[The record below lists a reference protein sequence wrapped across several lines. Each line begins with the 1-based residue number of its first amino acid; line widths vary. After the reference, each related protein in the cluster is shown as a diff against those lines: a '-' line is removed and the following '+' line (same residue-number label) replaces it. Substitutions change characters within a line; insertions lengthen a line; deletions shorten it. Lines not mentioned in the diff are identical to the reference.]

1 MPLLIKIVCDI
12 RQDRDG
18 CSSEDQRETTLESE
32 ADGAHNAR
40 VDAAQRRKVDAVLK
54 NEDEGSSE

>member
-1 MPLLIKIVCDI
+1 LPLLIKIVCDI

-40 VDAAQRRKVDAVLK
+40 VDVAQRRKAVLK